1 MPKRVLQGVVVS
13 DKGDK
18 TIVVKVERRFR
29 HPLYKKY
36 VRSTKKYHAHDADNA
51 CRLGETVRIVESRP
65 HSKTKRWELLS
76 RDRAASEVEL

>member
-18 TIVVKVERRFR
+18 TIVVKVERRYK

-36 VRSTKKYHAHDADNA
+36 VRASKRYHAHDADNV
-51 CRLGETVRIVESRP
+51 CKVGETVRIVECRP
-65 HSKTKRWELLS
+65 HSRLKRWELLS
-76 RDRAASEVEL
+76 QERAASEVEA

>member
-1 MPKRVLQGVVVS
+1 MPRRVLQGVVVS

-18 TIVVKVERRFR
+18 TIVVRVERRFR

-36 VRSTKKYHAHDADNA
+36 IRSTKKYHAHDADNA
-51 CRLGETVRIVESRP
+51 CKVGETVRIVESRP

-76 RDRAASEVEL
+76 RERAAAEVEL

>member
-1 MPKRVLQGVVVS
+1 MPRRVLQGVVVS

-36 VRSTKKYHAHDADNA
+36 IRSTKKYHAHDADNA
-51 CRLGETVRIVESRP
+51 CKVGETVRIVESRP
-65 HSKTKRWELLS
+65 HSRTKRWELLS
-76 RDRAASEVEL
+76 RERAAAEVEL

>member
-1 MPKRVLQGVVVS
+1 MPRRVLQGVVVS

-36 VRSTKKYHAHDADNA
+36 IRSTKKYHAHDADNA
-51 CRLGETVRIVESRP
+51 CKVGETVRIVESRP
-65 HSKTKRWELLS
+65 YSRTKRWELLS
-76 RDRAASEVEL
+76 RERAASEVEL

>member
-1 MPKRVLQGVVVS
+1 MPRRVLQGVVVS

-36 VRSTKKYHAHDADNA
+36 IRSTKKYHAHDAANA
-51 CRLGETVRIVESRP
+51 CKVGETVRIVESRP

-76 RDRAASEVEL
+76 RERAASEVEL

>member
-1 MPKRVLQGVVVS
+1 MPKRELQGVVVS

-36 VRSTKKYHAHDADNA
+36 IRSTKKYHAHDADNV
-51 CRLGETVRIVESRP
+51 CKVGETVRIVESRP
-65 HSKTKRWELLS
+65 HSKTKRWELVS
-76 RDRAASEVEL
+76 RDRAASEVER

>member
-18 TIVVKVERRFR
+18 TIVVKVERRYQ

-36 VRSTKKYHAHDADNA
+36 LRASKKYHAHDEDNV
-51 CRLGETVRIVESRP
+51 CKVGETVRIVESRP
-65 HSKTKRWELLS
+65 HSRLKRWELLS
-76 RDRAASEVEL
+76 RGQAGPEVEA

>member
-13 DKGDK
+13 DKADK
-18 TIVVKVERRFR
+18 TIVVKVERRFK

-36 VRSTKKYHAHDADNA
+36 IRSTKKYHAHDADNA
-51 CRLGETVRIVESRP
+51 CRVGETVRIVESRP

-76 RDRAASEVEL
+76 RERAASEVEL

>member
-18 TIVVKVERRFR
+18 TIVVRVERRVR

-36 VRSTKKYHAHDADNA
+36 IRSTKKYHAHDEDNA
-51 CRLGETVRIVESRP
+51 CRVGETVRIIESRP
-65 HSKTKRWELLS
+65 HSRLKRWELLS
-76 RDRAASEVEL
+76 RERAAAEVGL